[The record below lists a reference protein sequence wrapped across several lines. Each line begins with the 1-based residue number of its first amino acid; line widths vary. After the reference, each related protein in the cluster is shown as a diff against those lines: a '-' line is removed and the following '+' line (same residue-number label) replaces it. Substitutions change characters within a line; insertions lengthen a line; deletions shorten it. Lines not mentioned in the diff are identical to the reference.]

1 LTFPRICGCVACNL
15 EADVVIVYLDA
26 FGEDFLTTVIEVR
39 HTVTLHSTSV
49 STVFTQLNY
58 LNTVRKHF
66 NDLVE
71 VNVGLVVTPAG
82 IKDIIDFDGVG
93 LGNHGEVVFGGDN
106 RSKAV
111 FFSLA
116 VDVAGLAGDFI
127 DQEGGTCG
135 DGDGLITVGAVDGDG
150 VGDGGTTLDDVF
162 HIVDGNNLHFRPAA
176 VKNFLRLFLTF
187 FWGWKRVFGLTG

>member
-1 LTFPRICGCVACNL
+1 LTSPRICGCVACNL
-15 EADVVIVYLDA
+15 EADVVIVNLDA
-26 FGEDFLTTVIEVR
+26 FGEDFITAVIEVR

-49 STVFTQLNY
+49 SAVFTQLNY
-58 LNTVRKHF
+58 LDTVRKHI

-82 IKDIIDFDGVG
+82 IKDIIDFDGVS
-93 LGNHGEVVFGGDN
+93 LGYNGQVVLGGNN

-111 FFSLA
+111 LFSLT
-116 VDVAGLAGDFI
+116 VDVTSFAGDFI
-127 DQEGGTCG
+127 DQEGGTGG

-150 VGDGGTTLDDVF
+150 VGDGGTTFDDVF

-176 VKNFLRLFLTF
+176 VKNFFRLFLTF
-187 FWGWKRVFGLTG
+187 F

>member
-1 LTFPRICGCVACNL
+1 M
-15 EADVVIVYLDA
+15 
-26 FGEDFLTTVIEVR
+26 IEVR

-49 STVFTQLNY
+49 SAVFTQLNY

-66 NDLVE
+66 DDLVE
-71 VNVGLVVTPAG
+71 VNVGLVVAPAG

-93 LGNHGEVVFGGDN
+93 LGNHGKVVFGGDN

-111 FFSLA
+111 FFSLT

-162 HIVDGNNLHFRPAA
+162 HIVDGNNLHSRPAA
-176 VKNFLRLFLTF
+176 VKNFLRLF
-187 FWGWKRVFGLTG
+187 

>member
-1 LTFPRICGCVACNL
+1 MTSPRICGCVACNL
-15 EADVVIVYLDA
+15 EADVVIVNLDA
-26 FGEDFLTTVIEVR
+26 FGEDFITAVIEVR

-49 STVFTQLNY
+49 SAVFTQLNY
-58 LNTVRKHF
+58 LDTVRKHI

-71 VNVGLVVTPAG
+71 VNVGLVITPAG
-82 IKDIIDFDGVG
+82 IKDIIHFDGVS
-93 LGNHGEVVFGGDN
+93 LGYNGQVLLGGDN

-111 FFSLA
+111 LFSLT
-116 VDVAGLAGDFI
+116 VDVTSFAGDFI
-127 DQEGGTCG
+127 DQEGGTGG

-176 VKNFLRLFLTF
+176 VKNFFRLFLTF
-187 FWGWKRVFGLTG
+187 F